1 MATNR
6 PRGFAPWKPQAATWP
21 LLHAIEGVLDT
32 YRSSLPLTGRQVFY
46 RLVVLGAIPKTDH
59 GYKRVLDVLNR
70 SRRGGLVPMGH
81 IRDDGASV
89 AGADRFSSAEDFLQA
104 CRHWA
109 EDFDLDLLQ
118 AQAHHVEVVCE
129 SAGMV
134 PQLARVARPY
144 GVAVRSSGGF
154 DSTTI
159 KHQLGRFYG
168 EIGRPVV
175 VLHVGDHD
183 PSGEHIHQNLA
194 DDVGAFS
201 AYYGGSLQLRRI
213 AVTPEQQA
221 AYNLPTA
228 DRNPNDARS
237 FASDFTVQA
246 EALPPDVLATI
257 VREAIE
263 SELDLDLLAAAQD
276 RQAEI
281 RAELRRRLEQVIDF

>member
-32 YRSSLPLTGRQVFY
+32 YKASLPLTGRQVFY

-70 SRRGGLVPMGH
+70 ARRGGQVPMWA
-81 IRDDGASV
+81 IRDDGASA
-89 AGADRFSSAEDFLQA
+89 AGADRFSGAEDFLQA
-104 CRHWA
+104 CRRWA
-109 EDFDLDLLQ
+109 EDFELDLLQ
-118 AQAHHVEVVCE
+118 DQPHHVEVICE

-168 EIGRPVV
+168 ELGRPVV
-175 VLHVGDHD
+175 VLHIGDHD

-194 DDVGAFS
+194 EDVGAF
-201 AYYGGSLQLRRI
+201 AAHYGGELRLRRI
-213 AVTPEQQA
+213 AVTPVLQGI
-221 AYNLPTA
+221 YSLPTA
-228 DRNPNDARS
+228 IPNPKDARS

-246 EALPPDVLATI
+246 EALPPDVLARI
-257 VREAIE
+257 VHAAIE

-276 RQAEI
+276 RQAAI
-281 RAELRRRLEQVIDF
+281 RAELRKRFDDLF

>member
-21 LLHAIEGVLDT
+21 LLDAIKGVLDT
-32 YRSSLPLTGRQVFY
+32 YRSSLPLTGRQIFY
-46 RLVVLGAIPKTDH
+46 RLAVLGVIPKTDH

-70 SRRGGLVPMGH
+70 ARRGSLVPMGH
-81 IRDDGASV
+81 IRDDGASI
-89 AGADRFSSAEDFLQA
+89 AGADRFSGAEDFLQA
-104 CRHWA
+104 CRHWV

-118 AQAHHVEVVCE
+118 DQPHYVEVVCE

-134 PQLARVARPY
+134 PQLAHVARPY

-194 DDVGAFS
+194 DDVGAF
-201 AYYGGSLQLRRI
+201 ACHYGGSLQLRRI

-221 AYNLPTA
+221 IYNLPTA
-228 DRNPNDARS
+228 NPNPNDARS
-237 FASDFTVQA
+237 FGSDFTVQA
-246 EALPPDVLATI
+246 EALPPDVLAQI
-257 VREAIE
+257 VREAIK
-263 SELDLDLLAAAQD
+263 SELDLSLLAAAQD

-281 RAELRRRLEQVIDF
+281 RAELRMRFDDLF